1 MSKQILLP
9 LKDSMF
15 QLAKSFV
22 HPSIVNHVA
31 TEFFSAI
38 AQLVTKLKI
47 FGRRWLVIENS

>member
-22 HPSIVNHVA
+22 CPSIINHVA
-31 TEFFSAI
+31 IEFFSAI
-38 AQLVTKLKI
+38 TQLVTKLKF
-47 FGRRWLVIENS
+47 FGHPWLGD